1 MPIQIETSTFKFLKN
16 LRANNNRDWFTK
28 NKPRYQTALENVKE
42 VLDNIKNEVSHHD
55 EVESHKLYRIYRDV
69 RFSKDKTP
77 YKSSFSAGFTRAT
90 KWKRGGMFISISPG
104 NSLAAGGF
112 WNPDPKDLKRI
123 RQEIA
128 ADDSHLR
135 KLISKK
141 GFKDYF
147 GGLAGDQVKSAPK
160 GYKKD
165 HPAIDLLRYKQ
176 FLVYRHFTDKEVCSP
191 TFAKEVSKTYKAM
204 RPFFDYM
211 SDVLTTDENG
221 VRIEG

>member
-1 MPIQIETSTFKFLKN
+1 MPIQIETSTLNFLKN
-16 LRANNNRDWFTK
+16 LRANNNREWFAE
-28 NKPRYQTALENVKE
+28 NKLTYQKA
-42 VLDNIKNEVSHHD
+42 LDNTKEILESIKNEVSHHD
-55 EVESHKLYRIYRDV
+55 DVESYKLHRIYRDI

-77 YKSSFSAGFTRAT
+77 YKSSFSGGFTRAT

-104 NSLAAGGF
+104 SSLVAGGF
-112 WNPDPKDLKRI
+112 WSPDPKDLKRI

-128 ADDSHLR
+128 ADDSYL
-135 KLISKK
+135 KKIIAQK
-141 GFKDYF
+141 GFKEHF
-147 GGLAGDQVKSAPK
+147 GELAGDQVKSAPK

-165 HPAIDLLRYKQ
+165 QPAIDLLRYKQ

-191 TFAKEVSKTYKAM
+191 TFVKEVSKTYKAM

-221 VRIEG
+221 VRIE